1 MTVMSNISTRLSPG
15 IRELEPL
22 DRMDIFR
29 LVVERADF
37 GSGDKRLGAL
47 TVGDHRVCWK
57 VVGSVVAIG
66 LATEFSAPRI
76 SDDA

>member
-1 MTVMSNISTRLSPG
+1 VSDIEARISPG

-29 LVVERADF
+29 QVVGIADF
-37 GSGDKRLGAL
+37 KSGDKRLGS
-47 TVGDHRVCWK
+47 VEVDGHHVCWK
-57 VVGSVVAIG
+57 IVGLVIAIG
-66 LATEFSAPRI
+66 LADEFSTPGN

>member
-1 MTVMSNISTRLSPG
+1 VNDIKARISPG
-15 IRELEPL
+15 IKELEPL

-29 LVVERADF
+29 CVVERADF
-37 GSGDKRLGAL
+37 ESGDTRLGAL
-47 TVGDHRVCWK
+47 VVGDHRVCWK

-66 LATEFSAPRI
+66 LAAEFSSPRI

>member
-1 MTVMSNISTRLSPG
+1 MTNIEARISPG
-15 IRELEPL
+15 IKALGPL

-37 GSGDKRLGAL
+37 GSGDNRLGAL

-66 LATEFSAPRI
+66 LATEFSAARN

>member
-1 MTVMSNISTRLSPG
+1 MSDITTRISPG

-29 LVVERADF
+29 QVVERADF
-37 GSGDKRLGAL
+37 GSGDNRLGELA
-47 TVGDHRVCWK
+47 VGDHRVCWK

-66 LATEFSAPRI
+66 LADEFSAPRNP
-76 SDDA
+76 DDA

>member
-1 MTVMSNISTRLSPG
+1 VNNIEARISPG
-15 IRELEPL
+15 IKALGPL

-29 LVVERADF
+29 CVVERADF
-37 GSGDKRLGAL
+37 GSGDNRLGAL

-57 VVGSVVAIG
+57 VEGSVVAIG

>member
-1 MTVMSNISTRLSPG
+1 MSDITTRISPG
-15 IRELEPL
+15 VQALEPL

-29 LVVERADF
+29 QVVERADF
-37 GSGDKRLGAL
+37 GSGDNRLGELA
-47 TVGDHRVCWK
+47 VGDHRVCWK

-66 LATEFSAPRI
+66 LADEFSTPRN

>member
-1 MTVMSNISTRLSPG
+1 MTNISARISPG
-15 IRELEPL
+15 IKALGPL

-29 LVVERADF
+29 QVVEIADF
-37 GSGDKRLGAL
+37 ESQDKHLCEL
-47 TVGDHRVCWK
+47 EVGDRRVCWK

-66 LATEFSAPRI
+66 LAEEFSAPRI